1 MARRKKTKPVVEKMM
16 HEVTPE
22 RYIDTGKV
30 KIGQYYQRP
39 APQPDEDELLMQD
52 ALLNNEDNFM
62 KSVRDIILGTLLA
75 VFFFGYIYILFW
87 RL

>member
-1 MARRKKTKPVVEKMM
+1 MARRKKTKPVVEKVI

-22 RYIDTGKV
+22 RFVDTGKV

-52 ALLNNEDNFM
+52 ALLNKEDN
-62 KSVRDIILGTLLA
+62 SLQGLRDIILGTVLA
-75 VFFFGYIYILFW
+75 VF
-87 RL
+87 